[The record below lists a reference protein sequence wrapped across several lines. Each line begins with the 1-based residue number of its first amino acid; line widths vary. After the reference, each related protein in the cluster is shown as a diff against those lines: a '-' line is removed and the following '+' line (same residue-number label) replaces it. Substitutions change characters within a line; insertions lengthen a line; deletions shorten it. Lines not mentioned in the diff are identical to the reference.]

1 MEKTYIAKGLLE
13 FQMVIPVGGAKIR
26 ICFSGGSMGSNGV
39 LPARYTTDNPVIQ
52 KIIDNSE
59 QMHTGRIACLTPEKE
74 EEEEDKK
81 V

>member
-13 FQMVIPVGGAKIR
+13 FQMVIPIGRAKIR

-52 KIIDNSE
+52 KIIEDSE
-59 QMHTGRIACLTPEKE
+59 HMKKGRIAILPKNIL
-74 EEEEDKK
+74 
-81 V
+81 